1 MTAFARGAAALVALL
16 ATAAVPVDKAPPP
29 PPYAGVYQ
37 PQGVDEIGFWREAD
51 EDERALANAP
61 EVIRDEALNGYVRG
75 VLCATV
81 GKDRCAATRIY
92 ILRVPFFN
100 ASMSPNGTMRVYSGL
115 LLRVRNEAELGA
127 ILGHEFGHFERR
139 HSLERFKARRTGTD
153 ILSWAA
159 VLASMAPGYQTR
171 AGYND
176 LQWSVYGHLYRYKRD
191 QEREA
196 DLLGLGYLNQGMLR
210 PQAAASVWRN
220 VMAEAEASSR
230 ARGLSKPRY
239 DLFAFSASH
248 PPDAERAATMAAL
261 ADPQGDARDDGA
273 DRYAQALAPW
283 LPTFLDDQIKLND
296 FGASD
301 YLIAMLAEQGW
312 TPRLWLARGDLYRA
326 RGNPRD
332 LVNAAEFYANAVAG
346 DPALADAYRGL
357 GLSLLKTGRPSEGRT
372 ALRRYLHLKP
382 DAPDA
387 GMIAMLAP
395 AEPVEP

>member
-16 ATAAVPVDKAPPP
+16 AIAAAPIGKAPPP
-29 PPYAGVYQ
+29 PPYAGIYQ
-37 PQGVDEIGFWREAD
+37 PQGVDEIGAWREAD

-81 GKDRCAATRIY
+81 GRDRCAATRIY
-92 ILRVPFFN
+92 VLRVPVFN

-139 HSLERFKARRTGTD
+139 HSLEHFKAQRTGTD
-153 ILSWAA
+153 LLSWAA

-176 LQWSVYGHLYRYKRD
+176 MRWSVYGQLYRYKRD

-196 DLLGLGYLNQGMLR
+196 DLLGLGYLNAGMLR

-248 PPDAERAATMAAL
+248 PPDVERAATMAAL
-261 ADPQGDARDDGA
+261 ADPQGDGRDDGA
-273 DRYAQALAPW
+273 DRYAKALAPW

-301 YLIAMLAEQGW
+301 YLIAMLAEPGW
-312 TPRLWLARGDLYRA
+312 TPRLWLARGDLYRT

-332 LVNAAEFYANAVAG
+332 LVNAAEFYANAIAA
-346 DPALADAYRGL
+346 DATLADAYRGL

>member
-1 MTAFARGAAALVALL
+1 M
-16 ATAAVPVDKAPPP
+16 
-29 PPYAGVYQ
+29 
-37 PQGVDEIGFWREAD
+37 
-51 EDERALANAP
+51 
-61 EVIRDEALNGYVRG
+61 IRDEALNGYVRG

-92 ILRVPFFN
+92 VLRVPVFN

-139 HSLERFKARRTGTD
+139 HSLERFKAQRTGTD
-153 ILSWAA
+153 LLSWAA

-176 LQWSVYGHLYRYKRD
+176 MRWSVYGQLYRYKRD

-196 DLLGLGYLNQGMLR
+196 DLLGLGYLNAGMLR

-248 PPDAERAATMAAL
+248 PPDVERAATMAAL
-261 ADPQGDARDDGA
+261 ADPQGDGRDDGA
-273 DRYAQALAPW
+273 DRYAKALAPW

-301 YLIAMLAEQGW
+301 YLIAMLAEPGW
-312 TPRLWLARGDLYRA
+312 TPRLWLARGDLYRT

-332 LVNAAEFYANAVAG
+332 LVNAAEFYANAIAA
-346 DPALADAYRGL
+346 DAALADAYRGL

>member
-1 MTAFARGAAALVALL
+1 MTAFARSAAALVALL
-16 ATAAVPVDKAPPP
+16 AIAAAPIAKAPPP
-29 PPYAGVYQ
+29 PPYAGIYQ
-37 PQGVDEIGFWREAD
+37 PQGVDEIGAWREAD

-81 GKDRCAATRIY
+81 GRDRCAATRIY
-92 ILRVPFFN
+92 VLRVPVFN

-139 HSLERFKARRTGTD
+139 HSLEHFKARRTGTD

-176 LQWSVYGHLYRYKRD
+176 MRWSVYGQLYRYKRD

-196 DLLGLGYLNQGMLR
+196 DLLSLGYLNVGMLR

-248 PPDAERAATMAAL
+248 PPDVERAATMAAL
-261 ADPQGDARDDGA
+261 ADPQGDGRDDGA
-273 DRYAQALAPW
+273 DRYAKALAPW

-301 YLIAMLAEQGW
+301 YLIAMLAEPGW
-312 TPRLWLARGDLYRA
+312 TPRLWLALGDLYRT

-332 LVNAAEFYANAVAG
+332 LVNAAEFYANAIAA
-346 DPALADAYRGL
+346 DATLADAYRGL